1 MNKEEIKRIVNE
13 IDYDINTDVYDRW
26 PKLKTQLQYIRGKL
40 SSSLF
45 IINAESLTSYEEEV
59 LKENDY
65 LK

>member
-26 PKLKTQLQYIRGKL
+26 PKLKMQLQYIRGKL